1 MILAVGTILENRYRI
16 DQLMGY
22 GGMGALYR
30 AYDTHLQ
37 RVVAIKENTIT
48 ALGISE
54 EAIGASRRQFEREA
68 LVLARVRHVNLPHVS
83 DHFVTPEGNQYL
95 VMDYIEGEDLAQI
108 VARNGP
114 LPEAQALSCINQV
127 CDALEYLHSLQ
138 PPIIHRDIKPQNI
151 KVTPTGQV
159 FLVDFGIAKVGGT
172 NGQTLAG
179 AVGVTRGFSPPE
191 QHAMS
196 GTDVRSDIYSLG
208 ATLYALLTAQVPPDS
223 VSLQSG
229 EAQLTLPR
237 LANQTV
243 SPTVQD
249 ALLTAMAT
257 RRTDRPQ
264 TVREFRRM
272 LPTERGGIRAD
283 TMSLAA
289 QGPVPTAASD
299 HEKQSERARAT
310 GLWIITE
317 SIISVWRKT
326 SLRLAL
332 LGAGAVV
339 VLVVA
344 LALSLSKQQ
353 TQLVGNQ
360 ATPPITLAQIPPAET
375 AIDVVILAS
384 QTPVA
389 VASVTEIAPRQTE
402 VPQIPAAISVTLPE
416 ITATVVTATQ
426 QAEGILGCDTV
437 QFDVLKSPASIQV
450 VKVSPENVELT
461 WRVRNKAT
469 TTSCQWGE
477 AGQETNLL
485 RAVTTSEQAS
495 ISVPVKL
502 TWIANDE
509 YDLSVKVQLG
519 WGRYTLNWRLVLPN
533 TNLPAGPELQ
543 AKVNVVSPTPTPT
556 RTPTITPCPTE
567 TYQCNCR
574 QVCEGRDCKHSLRRV
589 HKSKGALNNEWLMAA
604 AWTGRLCC
612 GGYWPLS
619 HAFSRELQ
627 REEAVTDPDSAGM
640 LPTVGQCAIPRVG
653 SSATAIQSLDAH
665 RPDTCMY

>member
-1 MILAVGTILENRYRI
+1 VILAVGTILENRYRI

-37 RVVAIKENTIT
+37 RVVAIKENTVA

-68 LVLARVRHVNLPHVS
+68 LVLARVRHINLPHVS

-95 VMDYIEGEDLAQI
+95 VMDFIEGEDLAQL
-108 VARNGP
+108 VARTGP
-114 LPEAQALSCINQV
+114 LPETLALSYINQV

-208 ATLYALLTAQVPPDS
+208 ATLYALVTGQVPPDS

-289 QGPVPTAASD
+289 QGSVPTAASA
-299 HEKQSERARAT
+299 HEKQGERARAA

-317 SIISVWRKT
+317 SITSIWRKT
-326 SLRLAL
+326 SLRLAV
-332 LGAGAVV
+332 LGAGAAV

-344 LALSLSKQQ
+344 LALSLFRQQ
-353 TQLVGNQ
+353 TQPVVHQ
-360 ATPPITLAQIPPAET
+360 ATPPVET
-375 AIDVVILAS
+375 AIDAANIAS

-389 VASVTEIAPRQTE
+389 VASVTEIAPGQTE
-402 VPQIPAAISVTLPE
+402 VPQIPATISATFSE
-416 ITATVVTATQ
+416 ITVTVVTATR

-437 QFDVLKSPASIQV
+437 QFDVLKTPASIQV
-450 VKVSPENVELT
+450 VKVSPGNVELM
-461 WRVRNKAT
+461 WRVRNKPT
-469 TTSCQWGE
+469 TTSCQWGV
-477 AGQETNLL
+477 AGEETQLL
-485 RAVTTSEQAS
+485 RAVTTGEQAS
-495 ISVPVKL
+495 ISAPVKL
-502 TWIANDE
+502 TWKANDE
-509 YDLSVKVQLG
+509 YDLSLKVQLG
-519 WGRYTLNWRLVLPN
+519 WGSYTLRWRLVLPN
-533 TNLPAGPELQ
+533 ADLPAGPELQ
-543 AKVNVVSPTPTPT
+543 AKVNVVVPPTPTPT
-556 RTPTITPCPTE
+556 RTPTVTPCPTE

-574 QVCEGRDCKHSLRRV
+574 YVCVGRDCTRECDECTRV
-589 HKSKGALNNEWLMAA
+589 K
-604 AWTGRLCC
+604 C
-612 GGYWPLS
+612 P
-619 HAFSRELQ
+619 
-627 REEAVTDPDSAGM
+627 
-640 LPTVGQCAIPRVG
+640 
-653 SSATAIQSLDAH
+653 
-665 RPDTCMY
+665 

>member
-1 MILAVGTILENRYRI
+1 VILAVGTILENRYRI

-37 RVVAIKENTIT
+37 RVVAIKENTVA

-95 VMDYIEGEDLAQI
+95 VMDFIEGEDLAQI
-108 VARNGP
+108 VARTGP
-114 LPEAQALSCINQV
+114 LSETLALSYINQV

-159 FLVDFGIAKVGGT
+159 FLVDFGIAKVGGIS
-172 NGQTLAG
+172 GQTLAG

-208 ATLYALLTAQVPPDS
+208 ATLYALVTGQVPPDS

-243 SPTVQD
+243 SPTVQE

-283 TMSLAA
+283 TMSLAT
-289 QGPVPTAASD
+289 QGSVPTAASA
-299 HEKQSERARAT
+299 HEEPSERARAA
-310 GLWIITE
+310 GLRIITD
-317 SIISVWRKT
+317 SITSILRKT
-326 SLRLAL
+326 SLRLAV
-332 LGAGAVV
+332 LGAGAAA
-339 VLVVA
+339 VLVIA
-344 LALSLSKQQ
+344 LALSLFRQQ
-353 TQLVGNQ
+353 TLLVGNQ
-360 ATPPITLAQIPPAET
+360 ATPPVTLAQTLPPTET
-375 AIDVVILAS
+375 AIVVAIIAS

-389 VASVTEIAPRQTE
+389 VASATETAP
-402 VPQIPAAISVTLPE
+402 PQIPAAISATFSE
-416 ITATVVTATQ
+416 ITVTVVTATP

-450 VKVSPENVELT
+450 VKVAPENVELT
-461 WRVRNKAT
+461 WRVRKICSKLEVGSAEYGPARRT
-469 TTSCQWGE
+469 RVASQ
-477 AGQETNLL
+477 GQCRLAHADTYADSNTL
-485 RAVTTSEQAS
+485 S
-495 ISVPVKL
+495 
-502 TWIANDE
+502 
-509 YDLSVKVQLG
+509 YGDLSMQL
-519 WGRYTLNWRLVLPN
+519 P
-533 TNLPAGPELQ
+533 
-543 AKVNVVSPTPTPT
+543 
-556 RTPTITPCPTE
+556 I
-567 TYQCNCR
+567 
-574 QVCEGRDCKHSLRRV
+574 SLCGERVHERMRCV
-589 HKSKGALNNEWLMAA
+589 HKSKVPLINWLDQ
-604 AWTGRLCC
+604 
-612 GGYWPLS
+612 PP
-619 HAFSRELQ
+619 
-627 REEAVTDPDSAGM
+627 V
-640 LPTVGQCAIPRVG
+640 
-653 SSATAIQSLDAH
+653 
-665 RPDTCMY
+665 

>member
-1 MILAVGTILENRYRI
+1 VILAVGTILENRYRI

-37 RVVAIKENTIT
+37 RVVAIKENTVT

-95 VMDYIEGEDLAQI
+95 VMDFIEGEDLAQI

-114 LPEAQALSCINQV
+114 LSETQALAWINQV

-172 NGQTLAG
+172 SGQTLAG

-208 ATLYALLTAQVPPDS
+208 ATLYALLTGQVPPDS

-237 LANQTV
+237 LANETV

-249 ALLTAMAT
+249 ALLTAMAA

-283 TMSLAA
+283 TMPLAA
-289 QGPVPTAASD
+289 QEPVPTAASD
-299 HEKQSERARAT
+299 REKQVEPARTAGPWMIT
-310 GLWIITE
+310 G
-317 SIISVWRKT
+317 SILSIWRKT
-326 SLRLAL
+326 SLRLVL
-332 LGAGAVV
+332 LGTGAVV
-339 VLVVA
+339 VLVAA
-344 LALSLSKQQ
+344 LALSLSRQY
-353 TQLVGNQ
+353 TRLMGNQ
-360 ATPPITLAQIPPAET
+360 ATPPVTLAQTLPPAGT
-375 AIDVVILAS
+375 AIDVAIIAS

-389 VASVTEIAPRQTE
+389 VASVTETAPRQTE
-402 VPQIPAAISVTLPE
+402 VPQIPAAVSVTPPE
-416 ITATVVTATQ
+416 TAVTGVTATQ
-426 QAEGILGCDTV
+426 RVEGILGCDTI
-437 QFDVLKSPASIQV
+437 QFDVLKTPASIQV
-450 VKVSPENVELT
+450 VKVAPENVELT

-469 TTSCQWGE
+469 TASCQWGE
-477 AGQETNLL
+477 AGQETSLL
-485 RAVTTSEQAS
+485 RAVTTSEQSS
-495 ISVPVKL
+495 INVPVKL

-533 TNLPAGPELQ
+533 TGLPAGPELQ
-543 AKVNVVSPTPTPT
+543 ARVNVVSPTPT
-556 RTPTITPCPTE
+556 RTPTVTPCPTE

-574 QVCEGRDCKHSLRRV
+574 QVCVGRECKT
-589 HKSKGALNNEWLMAA
+589 ECDEC
-604 AWTGRLCC
+604 T
-612 GGYWPLS
+612 
-619 HAFSRELQ
+619 RE
-627 REEAVTDPDSAGM
+627 R
-640 LPTVGQCAIPRVG
+640 CR
-653 SSATAIQSLDAH
+653 
-665 RPDTCMY
+665 

>member
-1 MILAVGTILENRYRI
+1 VILAVGTILENRYRI

-37 RVVAIKENTIT
+37 RVAAIKENTVA

-68 LVLARVRHVNLPHVS
+68 LMLARVRHVNLPHVS

-114 LPEAQALSCINQV
+114 LPEAQALAWINQV

-151 KVTPTGQV
+151 KVTLTGQV

-172 NGQTLAG
+172 SGQTLAG

-208 ATLYALLTAQVPPDS
+208 ATLYALLTGQVPPDS

-237 LANQTV
+237 LANEAV

-249 ALLTAMAT
+249 ALLTAMAA

-283 TMSLAA
+283 TVPLAA
-289 QGPVPTAASD
+289 KGPVPTVASA
-299 HEKQSERARAT
+299 HEKQDERARAV
-310 GLWIITE
+310 GLWIIAG
-317 SIISVWRKT
+317 SITSIWRKT
-326 SLRLAL
+326 SLRLVL

-339 VLVVA
+339 VLAVA
-344 LALSLSKQQ
+344 LALSLSKQ

-360 ATPPITLAQIPPAET
+360 ATPPITMAQILPVET
-375 AIDVVILAS
+375 VIDAVILAS
-384 QTPVA
+384 QTTVA
-389 VASVTEIAPRQTE
+389 VASVTEIVPHQTE
-402 VPQIPAAISVTLPE
+402 VLQIPAAVSVTPTE
-416 ITATVVTATQ
+416 TAVTGVMATQ
-426 QAEGILGCDTV
+426 RAEGILECDTV

-450 VKVSPENVELT
+450 VKVAPENVELT
-461 WRVRNKAT
+461 WRIRNKAT
-469 TTSCQWGE
+469 TASCQWGE
-477 AGQETNLL
+477 AGQETSLL
-485 RAVTTSEQAS
+485 RAVTASEQSS
-495 ISVPVKL
+495 INVPVKL

-519 WGRYTLNWRLVLPN
+519 WGRYALSWRLVLPN
-533 TNLPAGPELQ
+533 TGLPAGPELQ
-543 AKVNVVSPTPTPT
+543 ARVNVVSPTSTPT
-556 RTPTITPCPTE
+556 RTPTVTPCPTE
-567 TYQCNCR
+567 TFQCNCR
-574 QVCEGRDCKHSLRRV
+574 QICEGRDCRTVCDECTRV
-589 HKSKGALNNEWLMAA
+589 KC
-604 AWTGRLCC
+604 R
-612 GGYWPLS
+612 
-619 HAFSRELQ
+619 
-627 REEAVTDPDSAGM
+627 
-640 LPTVGQCAIPRVG
+640 
-653 SSATAIQSLDAH
+653 
-665 RPDTCMY
+665 

>member
-1 MILAVGTILENRYRI
+1 VILAVGTILENRYRI

-114 LPEAQALSCINQV
+114 LPEAQALSWINQV

-172 NGQTLAG
+172 SGQTLAG

-249 ALLTAMAT
+249 ALLMAMAA

-272 LPTERGGIRAD
+272 LPTEKGGIRAD
-283 TMSLAA
+283 TVPLAA
-289 QGPVPTAASD
+289 QGPVPTVASA
-299 HEKQSERARAT
+299 HETQSEPARAA
-310 GLWIITE
+310 GLWMITGPIT
-317 SIISVWRKT
+317 SIWRKT

-332 LGAGAVV
+332 LGGGAVV
-339 VLVVA
+339 VLVAA

-353 TQLVGNQ
+353 TQLVRNQ
-360 ATPPITLAQIPPAET
+360 PTPPITMAQIPSAET
-375 AIDVVILAS
+375 ATDVVTPAS

-389 VASVTEIAPRQTE
+389 VASVTEIVPLQTE
-402 VPQIPAAISVTLPE
+402 VLQISAAVSVTSPE
-416 ITATVVTATQ
+416 ITATGVTATQ

-437 QFDVLKSPASIQV
+437 QFDVLKPPASIQV
-450 VKVSPENVELT
+450 LKTSPENVELT

-469 TTSCQWGE
+469 TTSCQWGG
-477 AGQETNLL
+477 AGQETKLL

-495 ISVPVKL
+495 ISAPVKL
-502 TWIANDE
+502 TWIADDE
-509 YDLSVKVQLG
+509 YDLSLRVQLG

-533 TNLPAGPELQ
+533 TALPAGPELQ
-543 AKVNVVSPTPTPT
+543 AKVNVVSPTSTPT
-556 RTPTITPCPTE
+556 RTPTVTPCPTE
-567 TYQCNCR
+567 TYKCNCR
-574 QVCEGRDCKHSLRRV
+574 TVYV
-589 HKSKGALNNEWLMAA
+589 
-604 AWTGRLCC
+604 GRLPTTECDVC
-612 GGYWPLS
+612 T
-619 HAFSRELQ
+619 RE
-627 REEAVTDPDSAGM
+627 R
-640 LPTVGQCAIPRVG
+640 CR
-653 SSATAIQSLDAH
+653 
-665 RPDTCMY
+665 

>member
-37 RVVAIKENTIT
+37 RVVAIKENTVT

-95 VMDYIEGEDLAQI
+95 VMDFIEGEDLAQI

-114 LPEAQALSCINQV
+114 LSETQALAWINQV

-172 NGQTLAG
+172 SGQTLAG

-208 ATLYALLTAQVPPDS
+208 ATLYALLTGQVPPDS

-237 LANQTV
+237 LANETV

-249 ALLTAMAT
+249 ALLTAMAA

-283 TMSLAA
+283 TMPLAA
-289 QGPVPTAASD
+289 QEPVPTAASD
-299 HEKQSERARAT
+299 REKQVEPARTAGPWMIT
-310 GLWIITE
+310 G
-317 SIISVWRKT
+317 SILSIWRKT
-326 SLRLAL
+326 SLRLVL
-332 LGAGAVV
+332 LGTGAVV
-339 VLVVA
+339 VLVAA
-344 LALSLSKQQ
+344 LALSLSRQY
-353 TQLVGNQ
+353 TRLMGNQ
-360 ATPPITLAQIPPAET
+360 ATPPVTLAQTLPPAGT
-375 AIDVVILAS
+375 AIDVAIIAS

-389 VASVTEIAPRQTE
+389 VASVTETAPRQTE
-402 VPQIPAAISVTLPE
+402 VPQIPAAVSVTPPE
-416 ITATVVTATQ
+416 TAVTGVTATQ
-426 QAEGILGCDTV
+426 RVEGILGCDTI
-437 QFDVLKSPASIQV
+437 QFDVLKTPASIQV
-450 VKVSPENVELT
+450 VKVAPENVELT

-469 TTSCQWGE
+469 TASCQWGE
-477 AGQETNLL
+477 AGQETSLL
-485 RAVTTSEQAS
+485 RAVTTSEQSS
-495 ISVPVKL
+495 INVPVKL

-533 TNLPAGPELQ
+533 TGLPAGPELQ
-543 AKVNVVSPTPTPT
+543 ARVNVVSPTPT
-556 RTPTITPCPTE
+556 RTPTVTPCPTE

-574 QVCEGRDCKHSLRRV
+574 QVCVGRECKT
-589 HKSKGALNNEWLMAA
+589 ECDEC
-604 AWTGRLCC
+604 T
-612 GGYWPLS
+612 
-619 HAFSRELQ
+619 RE
-627 REEAVTDPDSAGM
+627 R
-640 LPTVGQCAIPRVG
+640 CR
-653 SSATAIQSLDAH
+653 
-665 RPDTCMY
+665 

>member
-30 AYDTHLQ
+30 AYDTHLR
-37 RVVAIKENTIT
+37 RVVAIKENTVT
-48 ALGISE
+48 TLGISTE
-54 EAIGASRRQFEREA
+54 SIGASRRQFEGEA
-68 LVLARVRHVNLPHVS
+68 LMLARVRHVNLPHVS

-114 LPEAQALSCINQV
+114 LPEAQALAWINQV

-151 KVTPTGQV
+151 KVTSTGQV

-172 NGQTLAG
+172 NGQTMAG

-196 GTDVRSDIYSLG
+196 GTDARSDIYSLG
-208 ATLYALLTAQVPPDS
+208 ATLYALLTGQVPPDS

-237 LANQTV
+237 LTNETI

-249 ALLTAMAT
+249 ALLTAMAA

-283 TMSLAA
+283 TMPLAA
-289 QGPVPTAASD
+289 QGPVPTAAGD
-299 HEKQSERARAT
+299 YEKQGERARAASPWTIT
-310 GLWIITE
+310 GSIT
-317 SIISVWRKT
+317 SIWRKT
-326 SLRLAL
+326 SLRLVL
-332 LGAGAVV
+332 LGACAVV

-344 LALSLSKQQ
+344 LALSLSKQP

-360 ATPPITLAQIPPAET
+360 ATPPITLAQTMSVEMAT
-375 AIDVVILAS
+375 GVVIFAS
-384 QTPVA
+384 QTRVA
-389 VASVTEIAPRQTE
+389 VASVTEIVPHQTE
-402 VPQIPAAISVTLPE
+402 VLQIPAAVSVTPPE
-416 ITATVVTATQ
+416 TAVTSVTATQ
-426 QAEGILGCDTV
+426 QMEGILGCDTV

-450 VKVSPENVELT
+450 VKVAPENVELT

-469 TTSCQWGE
+469 LASCQWGR
-477 AGQETNLL
+477 AGQETPLL
-485 RAVTTSEQAS
+485 RAVTMGEQSS
-495 ISVPVKL
+495 INVPVELK
-502 TWIANDE
+502 WIANDE

-519 WGRYTLNWRLVLPN
+519 WGSYALNWRLVLPN
-533 TNLPAGPELQ
+533 TNLPAGPELI
-543 AKVNVVSPTPTPT
+543 ARVNVVSPTPTPT

-574 QVCEGRDCKHSLRRV
+574 QVCVGRDCKTECDECTRTKCR
-589 HKSKGALNNEWLMAA
+589 
-604 AWTGRLCC
+604 
-612 GGYWPLS
+612 
-619 HAFSRELQ
+619 
-627 REEAVTDPDSAGM
+627 
-640 LPTVGQCAIPRVG
+640 
-653 SSATAIQSLDAH
+653 
-665 RPDTCMY
+665 